1 MQFNTP
7 LEVGILR
14 QRYKRF
20 LADIEFTTQPQSI
33 ETVHCPNTGAMTGCA
48 EPGYKVWCSV
58 SDNPKRKYAKT
69 WELAQNF
76 SGDWI
81 VINTQRANQVAGEAL
96 KRGLVT
102 ELADFNEWLAEQR
115 YGEQNSRI
123 DWLGTSADGNRCYVE
138 VKSVTLVEQQCGYF
152 PDTVSARAIKH
163 VQELEHMCEQGHRAV
178 MLYVCMHSGAD
189 QIKPAAHID
198 PNYANACI
206 NAAQKGVEFYAL
218 NTDINEQGIRANGV
232 LPVMLS
238 NE

>member
-1 MQFNTP
+1 MQFNKP
-7 LEVGILR
+7 LEVGILH

-20 LADIEFTTQPQSI
+20 LADIEFAAQPQSI

-76 SGDWI
+76 ADEWI

-96 KRGLVT
+96 AHGVIP
-102 ELADFNEWLAEQR
+102 ELNDFTVWQAEQR

-123 DWLGTSADGNRCYVE
+123 DWLGQSTEGRQCYVE

-163 VQELEHMCEQGHRAV
+163 VQELEYMRAQGHRAV

-198 PNYANACI
+198 PEYANACI
-206 NAAQKGVEFYAL
+206 KAAKNGVEFYAL
-218 NTDINEQGIRANGV
+218 NTEISEQGIRANGV
-232 LPVMLS
+232 LPIVLGD
-238 NE
+238 E